1 MSYFHSLF
9 LLLLISI
16 SAAFLFLY
24 LGSEINPPEYRG
36 GYAELAF
43 DESLDEKTL
52 IPLLG
57 SISFGG
63 PPVSESS
70 QWVMLDEFGEV
81 STIQLNEYLK
91 RINSF
96 DPRND
101 GYGNR
106 LKNFFVRDGKRHVYI
121 PLKEGSSVP
130 ASLEKELNISLENIP
145 YTVNYHGI
153 GKPLRF
159 YFALF
164 AAASLFLLVI
174 CCIQI
179 KKKTGISGLL
189 FPLACLSSLAFFGAQ
204 GIAAAA
210 LTLGMFAMLR
220 EPLNEF
226 ISLSRCGGMSK
237 NQRKK
242 QMAGDV
248 FKPYKFCWFFLP
260 VFLAA
265 VSVITYLSGITI
277 WFITAVFIV
286 SLLIFLFSL
295 KTISL
300 LKSRR
305 RRFSPVLIIKRI
317 TPEFGFSVY
326 MLPFVLAVFAALL
339 ITPSFSGTVISSVDP
354 EFLIDEKEYFSHL
367 EYQSSFS
374 IRRLGGEAS
383 SAYSSFKWDKDG
395 LPAPNSSQTQTHF
408 NKNNYPPFPLKHL
421 MEFLN
426 NAYTGKKI
434 APDSGYFGFT
444 TGYISLFIIMLF
456 FIPAFFLKKKSGF
469 SLERRISDYKTGKK
483 RRTDI
488 DRNKVMIYNKSNKL
502 KVQAAAR
509 DA

>member
-9 LLLLISI
+9 LLFLVSI

-36 GYAELAF
+36 GYAELTV
-43 DESLDEKTL
+43 DESTDEKTL
-52 IPLLG
+52 LPLLDNIN
-57 SISFGG
+57 SGG
-63 PPVSESS
+63 PLLSESS

-81 STIQLNEYLK
+81 SMIPLNEYSN
-91 RINSF
+91 RIYGF

-101 GYGNR
+101 GYGDK
-106 LKNFFVRDGKRHVYI
+106 LKNFFIRDGKRRVYI

-130 ASLEKELNISLENIP
+130 SALEKELSVFINDIP
-145 YTVNYHGI
+145 YAVNYYGI

-159 YFALF
+159 YFILF
-164 AAASLFLLVI
+164 AAASLCLLVI
-174 CCIQI
+174 CCVHI
-179 KKKTGISGLL
+179 KNKSGIAGLL
-189 FPLACLSSLAFFGAQ
+189 FPLASLSSLAFFGAQ
-204 GIAAAA
+204 GIAAAS

-220 EPLNEF
+220 EPLNELV
-226 ISLSRCGGMSK
+226 SLSRSGIMSK
-237 NQRKK
+237 TQRKK
-242 QMAGDV
+242 QLSRDV

-260 VFLAA
+260 VFLTAIA
-265 VSVITYLSGITI
+265 VITYQSRIISWFMLS
-277 WFITAVFIV
+277 VFLA
-286 SLLIFLFSL
+286 SSLIFLFSL

-300 LKSRR
+300 LKSSR

-326 MLPFVLAVFAALL
+326 MLPFVFAVIAALL

-354 EFLIDEKEYFSHL
+354 GFLIDEKEYFAHL

-374 IRRLGGEAS
+374 TRRLGGDTP
-383 SAYSSFKWDKDG
+383 SAYSSFLWDKDG
-395 LPAPNSSQTQTHF
+395 LPAPLSSHGQAHF

-434 APDSGYFGFT
+434 TPDAGYFGFT
-444 TGYISLFIIMLF
+444 TGYISLFITLLF
-456 FIPAFFLKKKSGF
+456 FIPAFFMKNKTGF
-469 SLERRISDYKTGKK
+469 SLGRRLSDYKTGKK

-502 KVQAAAR
+502 KVQAAVR